1 MKKKVL
7 IKFVITVTAVALVVF
22 IISKINYGSKNK
34 SNINITKR
42 NDSYIAEDDTNND
55 GVRVAG
61 EESEGSIK
69 ALPVLDIGKEIMINQ
84 L

>member
-7 IKFVITVTAVALVVF
+7 IKFIITVIAVTLVIF
-22 IISKINYGSKNK
+22 IISNLNYGSENK
-34 SNINITKR
+34 SNISIKER
-42 NDSYIAEDDTNND
+42 KDSYIAEDDTNND

-61 EESEGSIK
+61 EESGDSIK
-69 ALPVLDIGKEIMINQ
+69 VLPVPDIGKEIMINQ